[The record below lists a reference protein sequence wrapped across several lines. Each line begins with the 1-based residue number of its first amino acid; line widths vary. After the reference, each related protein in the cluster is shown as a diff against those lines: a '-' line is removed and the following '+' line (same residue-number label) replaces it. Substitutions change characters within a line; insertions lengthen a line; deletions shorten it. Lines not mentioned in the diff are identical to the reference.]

1 MSDIDYTWH
10 STPQL
15 WIAMR
20 KGVCGCPEC
29 KPPFGM
35 GKTKE
40 EAEAQLL
47 EWEEDYP
54 NSYRTRNEC

>member
-1 MSDIDYTWH
+1 MNEIEYTWH

-20 KGVCGCPEC
+20 EGYCGCHEC

-40 EAEAQLL
+40 EAKARLL
-47 EWEEDYP
+47 EWEADSSNGDGEEG
-54 NSYRTRNEC
+54 NL

>member
-1 MSDIDYTWH
+1 MMNDIDLTWH

-20 KGVCGCPEC
+20 HGVCCCPEC

-40 EAEAQLL
+40 EAVARLR
-47 EWEEDYP
+47 EWETDIQGGDMHE
-54 NSYRTRNEC
+54 